1 MVIKPRQDI
10 LPKIDAD
17 ASAGKSIDEVDI
29 APTYDGADFVKYAL
43 MAADNVSLNT
53 RRTIQSD
60 IANVLDCKGEALAFL
75 WALSVK
81 NAEAVDCAIPDFRD
95 HGYPEADVHSA
106 AE

>member
-1 MVIKPRQDI
+1 LVIKPRQDI

-29 APTYDGADFVKYAL
+29 APTC
-43 MAADNVSLNT
+43 
-53 RRTIQSD
+53 TIQSD